1 MFVRLMGQP
10 YPRKF
15 VPTNQLQSDK
25 SSLIREQSNLY
36 VPTKQYKFGS
46 TPFPIRIKMF
56 AQQAVSLYLR
66 VYPNIYL

>member
-25 SSLIREQSNLY
+25 SFLIREQSNLY

-46 TPFPIRIKMF
+46 TPFPT
-56 AQQAVSLYLR
+56 
-66 VYPNIYL
+66 PN

>member
-10 YPRKF
+10 YPRNF

-46 TPFPIRIKMF
+46 TPFPT
-56 AQQAVSLYLR
+56 
-66 VYPNIYL
+66 PN